1 MARPVDQNGDYKIDA
16 NNDRTIVGHYDPR
29 WTLGLNTNFTYKGW
43 DLGIQLY
50 GRMGFKYYDSS
61 VWVGGR
67 YNVRDYDYYN
77 ENNKNAAHPKPIYD
91 EGGKD
96 AYYNEN
102 LFKKRFLSKDS

>member
-1 MARPVDQNGDYKIDA
+1 M
-16 NNDRTIVGHYDPR
+16 
-29 WTLGLNTNFTYKGW
+29 
-43 DLGIQLY
+43 QLY

-77 ENNKNAAHPKPIYD
+77 ENNKTAAHPKPIYD

-96 AYYNEN
+96 AYYNETYLKN
-102 LFKKRFLSKDS
+102 GSYLKIRNISLGYTFPNRLATHCRSQRFYACMLRLRIRVYSSSG

>member
-77 ENNKNAAHPKPIYD
+77 ENNKMQLIL
-91 EGGKD
+91 
-96 AYYNEN
+96 N
-102 LFKKRFLSKDS
+102 LFTMKAEKMRTTTKLI